1 MKPAICIACGCDDDH
16 GCPINLLNIGATEV
30 GCFWLR
36 FDADAN
42 VGICSECEDLVKP
55 WDQGARTPILP
66 LIAERYYRQVMFLY
80 NERSS
85 AIAWV
90 ASPQPLLRG
99 RAPRELILEGRL
111 EQVQTLVDLIQ
122 SGAFA

>member
-1 MKPAICIACGCDDDH
+1 MKAICIACGCDERH
-16 GCPINLLNIGATEV
+16 GCPRNLISAGAPEE

-42 VGICSECEDLVKP
+42 VGLCSECEDLVKP
-55 WDQGARTPILP
+55 WADGARTPILP

-80 NERSS
+80 EERSS
-85 AIAWV
+85 AIAWMV
-90 ASPQPLLRG
+90 APQQLLHG
-99 RAPRELILEGRL
+99 RSARDLILEGNL
-111 EQVQTLVDLIQ
+111 VQVQTLVDLIQ